1 MIPLYEEST
10 DKLEI
15 RHRRATHLPPHLH
28 KSMECV
34 LVTEGTLAIGIG
46 PELYEMKEGDFA
58 IVFPEL
64 THHYQVFS
72 EERCRAIYLYVDP
85 SLITTFL
92 TTMQQ
97 QCPKCPVI
105 SKKHVDQDILYALQS
120 LLRQRRGKSDVIL
133 QQAFVQ
139 IILARSLPQFE
150 LIEKSTIGR
159 DDIVYQTV
167 SYIAAN
173 FREPLSL
180 TQMATDLGYSPYT
193 LSRVFSGTFHKNF
206 NQYLNEVR
214 LDYACS
220 LLLYTEQTITD
231 VYMNAGFES
240 QRTFNRV
247 FSERFRMS
255 PRDYRNT
262 NRSIIVKTKK
272 EEELEFVLDS

>member
-1 MIPLYEEST
+1 MLPLYEQSIE
-10 DKLEI
+10 KLEI
-15 RHRRATHLPPHLH
+15 RHRRASHLPPHLH
-28 KSMECV
+28 KAMECV

-72 EERCRAIYLYVDP
+72 ENKCRAIFLYVDP

-105 SKKHVDQDILYALQS
+105 SKKNVDQDILYSLQS
-120 LLRQRRGKSDVIL
+120 LLRQRYGKTDLIL
-133 QQAFVQ
+133 QQSFVQ
-139 IILARSLPQFE
+139 IILARSLPEFE

-214 LDYACS
+214 LEYAAS
-220 LLLYTEQTITD
+220 LLLYTNQTITD
-231 VYMNAGFES
+231 IYMNAGFES

-247 FSERFRMS
+247 FSEQFRMS
-255 PRDYRNT
+255 PREYRKENIL
-262 NRSIIVKTKK
+262 SSKVTKK
-272 EEELEFVLDS
+272 LEELDL

>member
-1 MIPLYEEST
+1 MLPLYEQSIE
-10 DKLEI
+10 KLEI
-15 RHRRATHLPPHLH
+15 RHRRASHLPPHLH
-28 KSMECV
+28 KAMECV

-46 PELYEMKEGDFA
+46 PELYEMKEGDFS

-72 EERCRAIYLYVDP
+72 ENKCRAIFLYVDP

-105 SKKHVDQDILYALQS
+105 SKKNVDQDILYSLQS
-120 LLRQRRGKSDVIL
+120 LLRQRYGKTDLIL

-173 FREPLSL
+173 FRDPLSL

-214 LDYACS
+214 LEYATS
-220 LLLYTEQTITD
+220 LLLYTNQTITD
-231 VYMNAGFES
+231 IYMNAGFES

-255 PRDYRNT
+255 PREYRKENIL
-262 NRSIIVKTKK
+262 SSKVTKK
-272 EEELEFVLDS
+272 LEELDLELVK

>member
-1 MIPLYEEST
+1 MLPIYAETANE
-10 DKLEI
+10 LEI
-15 RHRRATHLPPHLH
+15 RHRKASHVSPHLH

-34 LVTEGTLAIGIG
+34 LVTEGSLAIGIG

-64 THHYQVFS
+64 IHHYQVFS
-72 EERCRAIYLYVDP
+72 EERCRAIYLYVDT
-85 SLITTFL
+85 SLLTTFL
-92 TTMQQ
+92 PILQQ

-105 SKKHVDQDILYALQS
+105 PRKQVDQDIIYALNS
-120 LLRQRRGKSDVIL
+120 LLRQRHSKKDVVL

-150 LIEKSTIGR
+150 LIEKSTIGSN
-159 DDIVYQTV
+159 DIVYQAV

-206 NQYLNEVR
+206 NQYLNETR
-214 LDYACS
+214 LEYACS
-220 LLLYTEQTITD
+220 LLLYTDQTITD

-247 FSERFRMS
+247 FSERFHMT
-255 PRDYRNT
+255 PRAFRNAKGDLL
-262 NRSIIVKTKK
+262 NS
-272 EEELEFVLDS
+272 